1 MEALSRML
9 SAVVNHG
16 LMASFSVGDP
26 QRGPISVS
34 HLLFVDD
41 TLIFCDAEQD
51 HLRALKALL
60 RCFEAT
66 SGLRVNFDKS
76 KLVPVGT
83 FSTTQQLV
91 STLGCKVTSLLMT
104 YLGLSLGAASQA
116 LSIWGT
122 IIGKIVKI
130 DSVEEIV
137 FVERRPA
144 SMAVRIEKLYR
155 DFLWSGMRDEF
166 KFHLVS
172 WDQVYRPIL
181 SGGLEIK
188 NLRTFNQALLG
199 K

>member
-116 LSIWGT
+116 LSIW
-122 IIGKIVKI
+122 
-130 DSVEEIV
+130 
-137 FVERRPA
+137 A